1 MQEDTAC
8 FQHNRTSDKPVMY
21 PYIPYIPY
29 KVYSQTLKASISKFN
44 LLQFNFQCFINTL
57 NYFISYPGIK
67 NYLDNSVKEAKE
79 KGYSVTMFGRRRP
92 IPELTSGNFM
102 QRQFGERV
110 AMNSPIQGSA
120 ADIMKIAMINVA
132 KELKEKDL
140 KSKIVL
146 QVHDELLIE
155 AYENEVEQVKDI
167 LKRNMEQAA
176 HLNVPL
182 DVDVQVGNNWD
193 EAH

>member
-1 MQEDTAC
+1 M
-8 FQHNRTSDKPVMY
+8 
-21 PYIPYIPY
+21 
-29 KVYSQTLKASISKFN
+29 
-44 LLQFNFQCFINTL
+44 
-57 NYFISYPGIK
+57 
-67 NYLDNSVKEAKE
+67 
-79 KGYSVTMFGRRRP
+79 
-92 IPELTSGNFM
+92 
-102 QRQFGERV
+102 
-110 AMNSPIQGSA
+110 
-120 ADIMKIAMINVA
+120 A

>member
-1 MQEDTAC
+1 
-8 FQHNRTSDKPVMY
+8 
-21 PYIPYIPY
+21 
-29 KVYSQTLKASISKFN
+29 
-44 LLQFNFQCFINTL
+44 
-57 NYFISYPGIK
+57 
-67 NYLDNSVKEAKE
+67 
-79 KGYSVTMFGRRRP
+79 
-92 IPELTSGNFM
+92 M

>member
-1 MQEDTAC
+1 MW
-8 FQHNRTSDKPVMY
+8 R
-21 PYIPYIPY
+21 
-29 KVYSQTLKASISKFN
+29 
-44 LLQFNFQCFINTL
+44 
-57 NYFISYPGIK
+57 
-67 NYLDNSVKEAKE
+67 
-79 KGYSVTMFGRRRP
+79 
-92 IPELTSGNFM
+92 
-102 QRQFGERV
+102 
-110 AMNSPIQGSA
+110 
-120 ADIMKIAMINVA
+120 
-132 KELKEKDL
+132 DL

>member
-1 MQEDTAC
+1 MT
-8 FQHNRTSDKPVMY
+8 V
-21 PYIPYIPY
+21 
-29 KVYSQTLKASISKFN
+29 
-44 LLQFNFQCFINTL
+44 
-57 NYFISYPGIK
+57 
-67 NYLDNSVKEAKE
+67 
-79 KGYSVTMFGRRRP
+79 
-92 IPELTSGNFM
+92 
-102 QRQFGERV
+102 
-110 AMNSPIQGSA
+110 
-120 ADIMKIAMINVA
+120 
-132 KELKEKDL
+132 KEKDL

>member
-1 MQEDTAC
+1 
-8 FQHNRTSDKPVMY
+8 
-21 PYIPYIPY
+21 
-29 KVYSQTLKASISKFN
+29 
-44 LLQFNFQCFINTL
+44 
-57 NYFISYPGIK
+57 
-67 NYLDNSVKEAKE
+67 
-79 KGYSVTMFGRRRP
+79 MFGRRRP

-102 QRQFGERV
+102 QRQFCERV

>member
-1 MQEDTAC
+1 
-8 FQHNRTSDKPVMY
+8 
-21 PYIPYIPY
+21 
-29 KVYSQTLKASISKFN
+29 
-44 LLQFNFQCFINTL
+44 
-57 NYFISYPGIK
+57 
-67 NYLDNSVKEAKE
+67 
-79 KGYSVTMFGRRRP
+79 
-92 IPELTSGNFM
+92 M
-102 QRQFGERV
+102 QRNFGERV